1 MSRMIPKPEFPNPS
15 HLDPVADPTTARDA
29 RLQMFGFWG
38 RYQHFA
44 VPVAGVAI
52 AVVTVVVLQRFLND
66 LSLDHVLESARNIPG
81 KHLLVALALTLLS
94 FAAVAFYDV
103 VAVETIA
110 PGRVPKLLSACVGA
124 AGYAISNA
132 LGFSL
137 LTGGMLRYR
146 IYAGEGIALSDIGR
160 IIATSWLS
168 IWFAFT
174 VMIALAL
181 VLDPAR
187 TPFVDQL
194 DPRLGLTLGIAMILS
209 VGLLVVWLSRGE
221 RTLTVGKFS
230 IKLPGSRGALTQIVA
245 GLVDVCAAAGTLYV
259 LMPETVTTS
268 PAVFAL
274 VFVVATI
281 IGIASHAPG
290 GLGAFEASMIAGLGL
305 GNNPDAIAALLAFRI
320 IFTLLPFL
328 VAVIGVL
335 TFEIYARHAEVSQRV
350 LYAGRV
356 LEPLVPPIAA
366 GATFLGGIMLL
377 FSSSIPGAA
386 ERLDILSDMLPLPF
400 IEVSHLA
407 AAFAGIAML
416 ILARGLARRL
426 QQAWAASLILFVLGA
441 AFSIGRGLDW
451 EDASV
456 LLILSTV
463 LVGFR
468 KAFYR
473 RPIEGIGTLSWGW
486 LASVISIVAISIWL
500 GFFSYRDIDYS
511 NQLFWQFAID
521 GDAPRFLRASIVIL
535 IATAAAALH
544 TAINRKA
551 IDRKQRGEIPLAIS
565 AIVASSN
572 VTHAA
577 LAMLGD
583 KQFLMSPDGR
593 GFIMYA
599 RSGGSL
605 IALGGPIGPVEGDSK
620 LAWAFHD
627 LADRSAVRTAFY
639 GVQPDQLPMYLD
651 MGLVAL
657 KLGEVARVDLTAF
670 NLDGPR
676 RQPLRYADRR
686 ADKDGLV
693 FEIVEAANVRP
704 LLGELREVSDAW
716 LQMKASCEKG
726 FSLGYFEDDYV
737 SRFDMAVMRWQ
748 GRIIAFA
755 NLWGSADKSELTV
768 DLMRHAADA
777 PKIVMDAL
785 LTKLLL
791 HGKSQGY
798 RWFNLG
804 AAPLSGLSGG
814 RLASRWN
821 RFGSFLY
828 RRGQTFYRFDGLKAF
843 KDKFDPVW
851 TPHYFI
857 CPPGLGTIRSLFDVT
872 TLIGGGPL
880 ELVRK

>member
-1 MSRMIPKPEFPNPS
+1 MTLKPELTDSSYPGPT
-15 HLDPVADPTTARDA
+15 ADMLRGPEAR
-29 RLQMFGFWG
+29 RQMFGFWS

-44 VPVAGVAI
+44 LPAAGVVIAI
-52 AVVTVVVLQRFLND
+52 VTVVVLQQFLSE
-66 LSLDHVLESARNIPG
+66 LSFDRVMVSASEIPA
-81 KHLLVALALTLLS
+81 KHLMIALALTVVS

-110 PGRVPKLLSACVGA
+110 PGRIPKFVSASVGA

-160 IIATSWLS
+160 IIGTSWLA

-174 VMIALAL
+174 VMIALGL

-187 TPFVDQL
+187 TPFIDQI
-194 DPRLGLTLGIAMILS
+194 DPRLGLALGIVLILS
-209 VGLLVVWLSRGE
+209 IGFLVGWLSRGE
-221 RTLTVGKFS
+221 RTLTIGRFS
-230 IKLPGSRGALTQIVA
+230 IRLPNSRGALTQIVA
-245 GLVDVCAAAGTLYV
+245 GMVDVCAAAGTLYV
-259 LMPETVTTS
+259 LMPDTVTTS

-305 GNNPDAIAALLAFRI
+305 GTNPDAIAALLAFRVI
-320 IFTLLPFL
+320 YTLLPFL
-328 VAVIGVL
+328 IAIIGIVA
-335 TFEIYARHAEVSQRV
+335 FEIYVRHAHVSQRV
-350 LYAGRV
+350 LSAGRI
-356 LEPLVPPIAA
+356 LEPLIPPLAA

-377 FSSSIPGAA
+377 LSGSIPRAA
-386 ERLDILSDMLPLPF
+386 ERLDLLSDLLPLPF

-407 AAFAGIAML
+407 ASFVGIAML

-426 QQAWAASLILFVLGA
+426 QQAWAASLILFILGA
-441 AFSIGRGLDW
+441 VFSIGKGLDW
-451 EDASV
+451 EDAIV
-456 LLILSTV
+456 LLGLSAILIA
-463 LVGFR
+463 FR
-468 KAFYR
+468 ATFYR
-473 RPIEGIGTLSWGW
+473 RPIEGAGPLSWGW
-486 LASVISIVAISIWL
+486 LASVVSIVAISIWL
-500 GFFSYRDIDYS
+500 GFFSYRDVDYS

-544 TAINRKA
+544 TAVNRNA
-551 IDRKQRGEIPLAIS
+551 IDRKQRVEIPPAVS

-572 VTHAA
+572 VTYAA

-583 KQFLMSPDGR
+583 KQFLMSPDDR

-599 RSGGSL
+599 RSGGSF
-605 IALGGPIGPVEGDSK
+605 IALGGPIGPIEGDTD

-639 GVQPDQLPMYLD
+639 GVQPGQLPMYLD

-657 KLGEVARVDLTAF
+657 KLGEIARVDLMGFT
-670 NLDGPR
+670 LDGPR

-686 ADKDGLV
+686 AEKDGLI
-693 FEIVEAANVRP
+693 FEVIKANQVAP
-704 LLGELREVSDAW
+704 LLADLRQVSDAW
-716 LQMKASCEKG
+716 LDMKAGSEKG
-726 FSLGYFEDDYV
+726 FSLGYFENDYL
-737 SRFDMAVMRWQ
+737 SKFDMAVIRQQ

-768 DLMRHAADA
+768 DLMRHAPDA

-785 LTKLLL
+785 LTRLLL
-791 HGKSQGY
+791 HGKAQGY

-804 AAPLSGLSGG
+804 AAPLSGLSAN

-828 RRGQTFYRFDGLKAF
+828 RRGQNLYRFDGLKAF

-857 CPPGLGTIRSLFDVT
+857 CPPGLDTVRSLFDVT
-872 TLIGGGPL
+872 ALISGKPL
-880 ELVRK
+880 ELIRK

>member
-1 MSRMIPKPEFPNPS
+1 MLRGPE
-15 HLDPVADPTTARDA
+15 AR
-29 RLQMFGFWG
+29 RQMFGFWS

-44 VPVAGVAI
+44 LPAAGVVIAI
-52 AVVTVVVLQRFLND
+52 VTVVVLQQFLSE
-66 LSLDHVLESARNIPG
+66 LSFDRVMVSASEIPA
-81 KHLLVALALTLLS
+81 KHLMIALALTVVS

-110 PGRVPKLLSACVGA
+110 PGRIPKFVSASVGA

-160 IIATSWLS
+160 IIGTSWLA

-174 VMIALAL
+174 VMIALGL

-187 TPFVDQL
+187 TPFIDQI
-194 DPRLGLTLGIAMILS
+194 DPRLGLALGIVLILS
-209 VGLLVVWLSRGE
+209 IGFLVGWLSRGE
-221 RTLTVGKFS
+221 RTLTIGRFS
-230 IKLPGSRGALTQIVA
+230 IRLPNSRGALTQIVA
-245 GLVDVCAAAGTLYV
+245 GMVDVCAAAGTLYV
-259 LMPETVTTS
+259 LMPDTVTTS

-305 GNNPDAIAALLAFRI
+305 GTNPDAIAALLAFRVI
-320 IFTLLPFL
+320 YTLLPFL
-328 VAVIGVL
+328 IAIIGIVA
-335 TFEIYARHAEVSQRV
+335 FEIYVRHAHVSQRV
-350 LYAGRV
+350 LSAGRI
-356 LEPLVPPIAA
+356 LEPLIPPLAA

-377 FSSSIPGAA
+377 LSGSIPRAA
-386 ERLDILSDMLPLPF
+386 ERLDLLSDLLPLPF

-407 AAFAGIAML
+407 ASFVGIAML

-426 QQAWAASLILFVLGA
+426 QQAWAASLILFILGA
-441 AFSIGRGLDW
+441 VFSIGKGLDW
-451 EDASV
+451 EDAIV
-456 LLILSTV
+456 LLGLSAILIA
-463 LVGFR
+463 FR
-468 KAFYR
+468 ATFYR
-473 RPIEGIGTLSWGW
+473 RPIEGAGPLSWGW
-486 LASVISIVAISIWL
+486 LASVVSIVAISIWL
-500 GFFSYRDIDYS
+500 GFFSYRDVDYS

-544 TAINRKA
+544 TAVNRNA
-551 IDRKQRGEIPLAIS
+551 IDRKQRVEIPPAVS

-572 VTHAA
+572 VTYAA

-583 KQFLMSPDGR
+583 KQFLMSPDDR

-599 RSGGSL
+599 RSGGSF
-605 IALGGPIGPVEGDSK
+605 IALGGPIGPIEGDTD

-639 GVQPDQLPMYLD
+639 GVQPGQLPMYLD

-657 KLGEVARVDLTAF
+657 KLGEIARVDLMGFT
-670 NLDGPR
+670 LDGPR

-686 ADKDGLV
+686 AEKDGLI
-693 FEIVEAANVRP
+693 FEVIKANQVAP
-704 LLGELREVSDAW
+704 LLADLRQVSDAW
-716 LQMKASCEKG
+716 LDMKAGSEKG
-726 FSLGYFEDDYV
+726 FSLGYFENDYL
-737 SRFDMAVMRWQ
+737 SKFDMAVIRQQ

-768 DLMRHAADA
+768 DLMRHAPDA

-785 LTKLLL
+785 LTRLLL
-791 HGKSQGY
+791 HGKAQGY

-804 AAPLSGLSGG
+804 AAPLSGLSAN

-828 RRGQTFYRFDGLKAF
+828 RRGQNLYRFDGLKAF

-857 CPPGLGTIRSLFDVT
+857 CPPGLDTVRSLFDVT
-872 TLIGGGPL
+872 ALISGKPL
-880 ELVRK
+880 ELIRK

>member
-1 MSRMIPKPEFPNPS
+1 MTSKAELTDPSASGPKADMLRGPE
-15 HLDPVADPTTARDA
+15 AR
-29 RLQMFGFWG
+29 RQMFGFWS

-44 VPVAGVAI
+44 MPAAGVMIAAI
-52 AVVTVVVLQRFLND
+52 TVIVLQRFLSD
-66 LSLDHVLESARNIPG
+66 LSLDHVLQSAANIPG
-81 KHLLVALALTLLS
+81 KHLMMALALTVVS
-94 FAAVAFYDV
+94 FAAIAFYDV

-110 PGRVPKLLSACVGA
+110 PGRIPRIVSASVGA
-124 AGYAISNA
+124 AGCAISNA

-160 IIATSWLS
+160 IIGTSWLAV
-168 IWFAFT
+168 WFAFT
-174 VMIALAL
+174 VMIALGL

-187 TPFVDQL
+187 TPFIDQL
-194 DPRLGLTLGIAMILS
+194 DPRFGLALGILLILAI
-209 VGLLVVWLSRGE
+209 GFLIVWLSRGK
-221 RTLTVGKFS
+221 RTLTVGNIS
-230 IKLPGSRGALTQIVA
+230 IRLPNSRGALTQIIA

-259 LMPETVTTS
+259 LMPDTVTTS
-268 PAVFAL
+268 PAVFTL
-274 VFVVATI
+274 VFVMATI

-305 GNNPDAIAALLAFRI
+305 GGNPGAIAALLAFRI
-320 IFTLLPFL
+320 IYTLLPFL
-328 VAVIGVL
+328 VAIVGVL
-335 TFEIYARHAEVSQRV
+335 AFEIYASHAHVSQRV
-350 LYAGRV
+350 RSAGRI
-356 LEPLVPPIAA
+356 LEPLVPQLIAA
-366 GATFLGGIMLL
+366 ATFLGGIMLL
-377 FSSSIPGAA
+377 LSSSIPGAT
-386 ERLDILSDMLPLPF
+386 ERLDLLSDLLPLPF

-407 AAFAGIAML
+407 ASFVGIAML

-426 QQAWAASLILFVLGA
+426 QQAWAASLILFILGA
-441 AFSIGRGLDW
+441 VFSIGKGLDW
-451 EDASV
+451 EDAMV
-456 LLILSTV
+456 LLSMSAILI
-463 LVGFR
+463 GFR
-468 KAFYR
+468 TSFYR
-473 RPIEGIGTLSWGW
+473 RPIEGVGPLSWGW

-500 GFFSYRDIDYS
+500 GFFSYRNVEYS
-511 NQLFWQFAID
+511 HQLFWQFAVD

-544 TAINRKA
+544 TAVNRNA
-551 IDRKQRGEIPLAIS
+551 IDRKQGAEIPPAVN

-605 IALGGPIGPVEGDSK
+605 IALGGPIGPADGDTD

-639 GVQPDQLPMYLD
+639 GVEPEQLPMYLD

-657 KLGEVARVDLTAF
+657 KLGEVARVDLAAF
-670 NLDGPR
+670 NLDGAR

-686 ADKDGLV
+686 AEKDGLV
-693 FEIVEAANVRP
+693 FEVVKAYDVPP
-704 LLGELREVSDAW
+704 LLGELRAVSDAW
-716 LQMKASCEKG
+716 LEMKAGSEKG
-726 FSLGYFEDDYV
+726 FSLGYFEEDYL
-737 SRFDMAVMRWQ
+737 SKFDIAVIRQ
-748 GRIIAFA
+748 QDRVIAFA
-755 NLWGSADKSELTV
+755 NLWGSADKSELTI
-768 DLMRHAADA
+768 DLMRHAPDA

-785 LTKLLL
+785 LTRLLL
-791 HGKSQGY
+791 HGKAQGY

-804 AAPLSGLSGG
+804 AAPLSGLSAS

-828 RRGQTFYRFDGLKAF
+828 RRGQNLYRFDGLKAF

-851 TPHYFI
+851 TPHYLV
-857 CPPGLGTIRSLFDVT
+857 CPPGLDTIRSLFDVT
-872 TLIGGGPL
+872 ALISGGPL
-880 ELVRK
+880 ELMRK